1 MKIAGFGMMA
11 LGLGMILFSFLQGS
25 LTGALPAENLQDQ
38 MAQLEDQ
45 RRLGLVQLLG
55 SLSFIAGALFAC
67 TGFIVD
73 NANRR

>member
-1 MKIAGFGMMA
+1 MKIAGLCIMA
-11 LGLGMILFSFLQGS
+11 LGLGMILFSFFQGS

-38 MAQLEDQ
+38 MDQLEYQ
-45 RRLGLVQLLG
+45 RGLGLVQLLG
-55 SLSFIAGALFAC
+55 SLFFIAGALFAC